1 MPPAPATCSHETF
14 GSDQLGLLLN
24 FKPWFW
30 DVQFPQPTDP
40 CETKKTALLSMKYC
54 LLNRDLYD
62 NPCISGYM
70 IQPPIL
76 YTLNFLIAHF
86 KDQPS
91 NKTLFASLILWDL
104 DTWGHGVSKK
114 EPLDRRFVNLTRL
127 WREMCKLYLVI
138 QSYVHVCL
146 GYDQPNHRQLMST

>member
-1 MPPAPATCSHETF
+1 MRRLAVTNWAFCSTSSLDFETF
-14 GSDQLGLLLN
+14 NSLN
-24 FKPWFW
+24 LRIH
-30 DVQFPQPTDP
+30 VRQ
-40 CETKKTALLSMKYC
+40 KKTALLSMKYC